1 MRFVSGTASGA
12 ALVVVGHPLDTL
24 RVLLQTSPPGAARET
39 SLVALSAR
47 LLRAEGV
54 RGFYRGFAPPLLLT
68 GLVNTLL
75 WGLQFSLTDW
85 LEREHPSVGGGDAT
99 TRALLAA
106 APASV
111 ATSLVVAPIE
121 GIKTRQQTRL
131 GPREPALAV
140 VRSVMREEGAR
151 GLFRGLSAVALTRL
165 VGGVGYF
172 GSNAAFKA
180 ELTARFPPG
189 GDQWAATRNVLLAGG
204 FAGICCEGQRSLR
217 ATGRAS
223 ERAGERAAT
232 LTEKRSRPCRA
243 RRLDPVWPAM
253 RHAQVAN
260 DGRAGRALLGPACLR
275 ASARRRGRGRRL
287 LSRLAGRGPSRL
299 PSERRCLYRGRLH
312 DAPPQPARRDGSCR
326 VRVRWRAWL
335 CEVC

>member
-39 SLVALSAR
+39 SLVALAAR
-47 LLRAEGV
+47 LLRTEGV

-75 WGLQFSLTDW
+75 WGLQFSITDW

-99 TRALLAA
+99 ARALLAA

-121 GIKTRQQTRL
+121 GIKTRQQTRT
-131 GPREPALAV
+131 GPRETALAV

-151 GLFRGLSAVALTRL
+151 GLFRGLSATALTRL
-165 VGGVGYF
+165 VGGLGYF

-180 ELTARFPPG
+180 ALTSSFPPG
-189 GDQWAATRNVLLAGG
+189 DSQMAATRNVLLAGG
-204 FAGICCEGQRSLR
+204 FAGICYCTYTRRNPATRLTRTPHVASLHR
-217 ATGRAS
+217 RDSVRAS
-223 ERAGERAAT
+223 RGHNKDA
-232 LTEKRSRPCRA
+232 
-243 RRLDPVWPAM
+243 
-253 RHAQVAN
+253 H
-260 DGRAGRALLGPACLR
+260 DGRARGALLGLHLLR
-275 ASARRRGRGRRL
+275 ARVARRGRRPGILPRISGRHSQGLPGECRSVHGGGHDHA
-287 LSRLAGRGPSRL
+287 LS
-299 PSERRCLYRGRLH
+299 
-312 DAPPQPARRDGSCR
+312 
-326 VRVRWRAWL
+326 
-335 CEVC
+335 